1 MTLSTLV
8 GDGWD
13 SSTSTTLV
21 GDVGGSDPEA
31 QTRHQRD
38 HVAAGTAVISK
49 NNGLLSASAAVV
61 GVLSYACTLLMAN
74 SLGSAQYS
82 DFAAAQ
88 MLLGIAG
95 TIASALVPLPLS
107 HAVAGH
113 PAGSAGRREGLAFA
127 LLVSLLVGS
136 VAALATGTLTAVFA
150 SASMAMA
157 VGLSALVIFLAAAP
171 LGWLQGELRFKWYA
185 LASLGEITVRL
196 GFTLLVVAL
205 AWGATGG
212 VLGFALGALA
222 LLAVPLSFY
231 RDLRFHPPILR
242 QRWRWAETG
251 DIALVLCVVSV
262 LVGLDVVVI
271 AFLDDGSD
279 AAAGF
284 QALATIAKG
293 PVYVAAGTAL
303 VAFPLLRSPHAD
315 TADIVT
321 RALSSFRGL
330 ALPAAAV
337 IATVP
342 HQLIGL
348 VLPSRYHPALDLLPW
363 LAAAGLGYATMSVLA
378 TILLALRRY
387 RRCQIGLV
395 TAGVL
400 IFAGLFIGWELDG
413 VSGFAIGSAVGSL
426 CAAAVLAAIARSVLP
441 PDVARLTVTACA
453 VAALLTGLLSAAA
466 AVPVLWL
473 LATAAA
479 GVIVLLLQR
488 SEGGGVPQ
496 IVDNAKKH
504 WQARRS
510 VPRLPS
516 ATSLAVFASI
526 TAAAFGVRAIGLSR
540 SFELQGDE
548 LLYAELGRSVSF
560 GQLPNLELQNL
571 PDGPFFLHPPGFFL
585 VEGLVINA
593 LGLSG
598 DSFELVYDLRWLNAV
613 IGALSVGVGFFLVR
627 KLTNAPVAWITAVVL
642 TFEPFVLRNHSRVY
656 LETLGTAVAM
666 GGLLVIVSV
675 MMRPP
680 ARQTLL
686 PLFLGG
692 LLLGYGIL
700 TKDVF
705 VLMSIAPV
713 VLAVVWRRTLPL
725 RQAAVVLLGSCVPY
739 ATYLTVLNVQGM
751 LPDWMWGKIY
761 GARRMLGFEQETGF
775 NAEGAPSLV
784 SRMIEQAGYFG
795 TSYVLLGLGP
805 LAAMYVCFSPRPE
818 RRLLGLSGLFMGIF
832 GLYSAAFGTFE
843 EQYGYPVM
851 IAGIL
856 SIAISTMEICERRP
870 SLLKPTV
877 GAGVIF
883 ALIVVALGI
892 RAETTQDN
900 GFARFREWTAQNL
913 PADASVSVT
922 NITGEL
928 AFAELSPVDDPRF
941 GAWPSPELMEQNDVD
956 YVLTQSTP
964 TKQGYGYAPPE
975 TLEWLNEAGTEVVKF
990 DGPTNGTTTLWRVDE
1005 EDVSKA
1011 ADAGIG
1017 LPTEN
1022 YYAER

>member
-1 MTLSTLV
+1 
-8 GDGWD
+8 
-13 SSTSTTLV
+13 
-21 GDVGGSDPEA
+21 
-31 QTRHQRD
+31 
-38 HVAAGTAVISK
+38 
-49 NNGLLSASAAVV
+49 
-61 GVLSYACTLLMAN
+61 MAN

-113 PAGSAGRREGLAFA
+113 PAGSDGRRDGLAFA

-136 VAALATGTLTAVFA
+136 VAALVTGTLTAAFA
-150 SASMAMA
+150 PASMALA
-157 VGLSALVIFLAAAP
+157 VGVSALVLFLAAAP

-196 GFTLLVVAL
+196 GFTLLVVAF

-231 RDLRFHPPILR
+231 RDLRFHLPILR

-315 TADIVT
+315 ADEIVT
-321 RALSSFRGL
+321 RALRSFNGL

-342 HQLIGL
+342 HQLISL
-348 VLPSRYHPALDLLPW
+348 VLPTRYHPSLDLLPW
-363 LAAAGLGYATMSVLA
+363 LAASGLGYATMSVLA

-387 RRCQIGLV
+387 RRCQVGLV
-395 TAGVL
+395 TAGML
-400 IFAGLFIGWELDG
+400 ILAGLFIGWELDG
-413 VSGFAIGSAVGSL
+413 VSGLAIGSTVGSL
-426 CAAAVLAAIARSVLP
+426 CAAAVLATIARSVLP
-441 PDVARLTVTACA
+441 PDMARMTVTAFT
-453 VAALLTGLLSAAA
+453 AAAMLGGLLSAAA
-466 AVPVLWL
+466 VAPVLWI

-479 GVIVLLLQR
+479 GVIVLFLQR
-488 SEGGGVPQ
+488 REGGEVTR
-496 IVDNAKKH
+496 IAESVKTH

-510 VPRLPS
+510 FPRLPS
-516 ATSLAVFASI
+516 AISLAVFASI
-526 TAAAFGVRAIGLSR
+526 TAAAFSVRAIGLSR

-560 GQLPNLELQNL
+560 GQMPNLELQDL

-585 VEGLVINA
+585 VEGLVIRA

-598 DSFELVYDLRWLNAV
+598 DSFELVYDLRWLNA
-613 IGALSVGVGFFLVR
+613 IMGALSVGIGFFLVR
-627 KLTNAPVAWITAVVL
+627 KLTNVPVAWITAVVL
-642 TFEPFVLRNHSRVY
+642 AFEPFVLRNHSRVY
-656 LETLGTAVAM
+656 LETLGTAAVM

-675 MMRPP
+675 MMRRPT
-680 ARQTLL
+680 RQTLM

-705 VLMSIAPV
+705 VLVSIAPV

-725 RQAAVVLLGSCVPY
+725 RQAAVVLLGSGIPY
-739 ATYLTVLNVQGM
+739 AAYLAVLDVQGM
-751 LPDWMWGKIY
+751 LPGWIWAKTY

-775 NAEGAPSLV
+775 NAEGAPSLI
-784 SRMIEQAGYFG
+784 SRMIEQAGSFG

-805 LAAMYVCFSPRPE
+805 LAAMYVCFSSRPE
-818 RRLLGLSGLFMGIF
+818 RRLLGLSGLFMGLF

-856 SIAISTMEICERRP
+856 SIAVSSMEICERRP
-870 SLLKPTV
+870 ALLRPTV

-883 ALIVVALGI
+883 AMMVVALGL
-892 RAETTQDN
+892 RAETTRDN
-900 GFARFREWTAQNL
+900 GFAQFREWMAQHL
-913 PADASVSVT
+913 PADSSVSVT

-964 TKQGYGYAPPE
+964 TIQGYGYAPPE
-975 TLEWLNEAGTEVVKF
+975 TLEWLKEAGTEVVSF
-990 DGPTNGTTTLWRVDE
+990 DGPTNGTTTLWHIDE
-1005 EDVSKA
+1005 DDVRNA
-1011 ADAGIG
+1011 AEAGIG
-1017 LPTEN
+1017 PPTEN